1 MSGRYLRSKY
11 WRNLL
16 FESADGRCVRCGQPL
31 DMGWHADH
39 VTPYSVAQSTDPFDM
54 QALCPK
60 CNINKGNRMQPD
72 WLQIDRSKLREGQR
86 NAIDT
91 ILMNVREGKQNTA
104 IVLPP
109 AYGKSHVIRIAATML
124 MCQQLVS
131 CALVLVP
138 AENLRGQVVDASLMQ
153 AAVDRYNLPRIR
165 GQRISAHEV
174 KEFRLPFPP
183 PRHKNDNFF
192 AATIQLVNSNLPG
205 FVRWVMQEKQEKT
218 CRPSFSWTRP
228 IRAVQAINEA
238 ML

>member
-1 MSGRYLRSKY
+1 
-11 WRNLL
+11 
-16 FESADGRCVRCGQPL
+16 
-31 DMGWHADH
+31 
-39 VTPYSVAQSTDPFDM
+39 
-54 QALCPK
+54 
-60 CNINKGNRMQPD
+60 MQPD

-91 ILMNVREGKQNTA
+91 ILMNARAGKQNTA
-104 IVLPP
+104 IFLPP
-109 AYGKSHVIRIAATML
+109 GYGKSDVIRVPATML

-131 CALVLVP
+131 CTLVLVP
-138 AENLRGQVVDASLMQ
+138 SENLRGQVVDARQMQ

-205 FVRWVMQEKQEKT
+205 FVRWVVQEKQENDVT
-218 CRPSFSWTRP
+218 P
-228 IRAVQAINEA
+228 IVFVDEA
-238 ML
+238 HTSSGSNQWGML